1 MQGIFFSPITIV
13 KYITLF
19 DNLYSNIIGK
29 RRDEVLRCAYIEGYS
44 LFTSKLFSLAY
55 QAFQHIS
62 LLAFQHISLLSL
74 LLLSSINT
82 TYTTVI

>member
-29 RRDEVLRCAYIEGYS
+29 RRDEFLRCAYIEAI
-44 LFTSKLFSLAY
+44 AY
-55 QAFQHIS
+55 LHPS
-62 LLAFQHISLLSL
+62 YL
-74 LLLSSINT
+74 
-82 TYTTVI
+82 V